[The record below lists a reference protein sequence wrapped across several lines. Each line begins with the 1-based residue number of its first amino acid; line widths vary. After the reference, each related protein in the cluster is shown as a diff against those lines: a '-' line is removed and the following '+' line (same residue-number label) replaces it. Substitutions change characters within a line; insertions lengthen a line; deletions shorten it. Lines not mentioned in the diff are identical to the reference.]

1 MGNKTKSL
9 LSSYHGKKRRLTSIV
24 SEKMSYEK
32 ELLENR
38 INDGIVEYTPIIT
51 PIHNKNM
58 PFYYFYKFVLLKKFD
73 AYIGHLFKYLD
84 LDHQIDPDKLDY
96 IIEFIA
102 GGLFQMLIHWL
113 KNGMKES
120 NPSMGLLATE
130 FIKRKIPSL

>member
-58 PFYYFYKFVLLKKFD
+58 PFYYFYKFVLVKLKTL
-73 AYIGHLFKYLD
+73 LFLIRMIKKNLMPISDIYL
-84 LDHQIDPDKLDY
+84 
-96 IIEFIA
+96 
-102 GGLFQMLIHWL
+102 
-113 KNGMKES
+113 NTS
-120 NPSMGLLATE
+120 T
-130 FIKRKIPSL
+130 